1 MKKHIPNAFT
11 MMNLFSGCIALSMAF
26 SGSFSGVVIWVLI
39 AAVFD
44 FFDGFAAR
52 LLGVT
57 SPLGKE
63 LDSLADIVSFGVA
76 PASAVFILLRNFSV
90 YPPYLTDVSPYIPFM
105 AYLIPVFSALRLGKF
120 NLDEKQTASFLGLPT
135 PANAL
140 FWISYCY
147 GVQHIAPVNEA
158 LLYSTLGFI
167 LVLSLLMVLNIP
179 MFSFKIKTVKIK
191 GNERQILLVG
201 LMIVFIVFWGILGIA
216 AGILAYIV
224 ISLVST
230 WRYRG

>member
-52 LLGVT
+52 LLGVS

-63 LDSLADIVSFGVA
+63 LDSLADVVSFGVA
-76 PASAVFILLRNFSV
+76 PASAVFVLLRNFSV
-90 YPPYLTDVSPYIPFM
+90 YPPCLTDLSLYLSFT

-120 NLDEKQTASFLGLPT
+120 NLDEKQTSSFLGLPT

-147 GVQHIAPVNEA
+147 GVILQNGSGIESI
-158 LLYSTLGFI
+158 STFPLHKPFGQRAIKCRRVGFDKRI
-167 LVLSLLMVLNIP
+167 DAFRP
-179 MFSFKIKTVKIK
+179 FKRAKCPA
-191 GNERQILLVG
+191 
-201 LMIVFIVFWGILGIA
+201 F
-216 AGILAYIV
+216 
-224 ISLVST
+224 
-230 WRYRG
+230 

>member
-11 MMNLFSGCIALSMAF
+11 MMNLFSGCIALTMAF
-26 SGSFSGVVIWVLI
+26 SENFLGVVIWVLI

-52 LLGVT
+52 LLGAS

-63 LDSLADIVSFGVA
+63 LDSLADVVSFGVA
-76 PASAVFILLRNFSV
+76 PASAVFVLLRNFSA
-90 YPPYLTDVSPYIPFM
+90 YPLCLVDLSLYLPFT
-105 AYLIPVFSALRLGKF
+105 AYLIPVFSGLRLGKF
-120 NLDEKQTASFLGLPT
+120 NLDEKQTSSFLGLPT

-147 GVQHIAPVNEA
+147 GVRNIAPANDA
-158 LLYSTLGFI
+158 LFYLTLGFI
-167 LVLSLLMVLNIP
+167 LVLSLLMVSNIP
-179 MFSFKIKTVKIK
+179 MFSFKIAAFKFK
-191 GNERQILLVG
+191 GNEKQILLVV
-201 LMIVFIVFWGILGIA
+201 LMIAFIALWGIFGIA
-216 AGILAYIV
+216 VGILAYIV

-230 WRYRG
+230 WK

>member
-11 MMNLFSGCIALSMAF
+11 MMNLFSGCIALTMAF
-26 SGSFSGVVIWVLI
+26 SENFLGVVIWVLI

-52 LLGVT
+52 LLGVS

-63 LDSLADIVSFGVA
+63 LDSLADVVSFGVA
-76 PASAVFILLRNFSV
+76 PASAVFVLLRNFSV
-90 YPPYLTDVSPYIPFM
+90 YPLCLVDLSLYLPFT

-120 NLDEKQTASFLGLPT
+120 NLDEKQTSSFLGLPT

-147 GVQHIAPVNEA
+147 GVRNIAPANDA
-158 LLYSTLGFI
+158 LFYLTLGFI
-167 LVLSLLMVLNIP
+167 IVLSLLMISNIP
-179 MFSFKIKTVKIK
+179 MFSFTIAALKFK
-191 GNERQILLVG
+191 GNEKQILLVV
-201 LMIVFIVFWGILGIA
+201 LMIAFIALWGIFGIA
-216 AGILAYIV
+216 IGILAYIV
-224 ISLVST
+224 ISLIANMV
-230 WRYRG
+230 

>member
-11 MMNLFSGCIALSMAF
+11 MMNLFSGCIALTMAF
-26 SGSFSGVVIWVLI
+26 SENFLGVVIWVLI

-52 LLGVT
+52 LLGVS

-63 LDSLADIVSFGVA
+63 LDSLADVVSFGVA
-76 PASAVFILLRNFSV
+76 PASAVFVLLRNFSV
-90 YPPYLTDVSPYIPFM
+90 YPPCLTDISPYIPFL

-120 NLDEKQTASFLGLPT
+120 NLDEKQTSSFLGLPT

-147 GVQHIAPVNEA
+147 GVQHIAPVNGGM
-158 LLYSTLGFI
+158 LYLTLGFI
-167 LVLSLLMVLNIP
+167 LVLSLLMVSNIP
-179 MFSFKIKTVKIK
+179 MFSFKIAALKFK
-191 GNERQILLVG
+191 GNEKQILLVV
-201 LMIVFIVFWGILGIA
+201 LMIAFIALWGIFGIA
-216 AGILAYIV
+216 VGILAYIA
-224 ISLVST
+224 ISLIANRV
-230 WRYRG
+230 

>member
-11 MMNLFSGCIALSMAF
+11 MMNLFSGCIALAMAF
-26 SGSFSGVVIWVLI
+26 SENFLGVVIWVLI
-39 AAVFD
+39 AAAFD

-63 LDSLADIVSFGVA
+63 LDSLADVVSFGVA
-76 PASAVFILLRNFSV
+76 PGSAVFILLRNFSV
-90 YPPYLTDVSPYIPFM
+90 FPLCLTAISPYIPFM

-120 NLDEKQTASFLGLPT
+120 NLDEKQTSSFLGLPT

-147 GVQHIAPVNEA
+147 GVQHIAPVNGA
-158 LLYSTLGFI
+158 LLYLTLGFI
-167 LVLSLLMVLNIP
+167 LVLSLLMVSNIP
-179 MFSFKIKTVKIK
+179 MFSFKITAFKFK
-191 GNERQILLVG
+191 GNEKQILLVFF
-201 LMIVFIVFWGILGIA
+201 MIAFIALWGILGIA
-216 AGILAYIV
+216 VGILAYII
-224 ISLVST
+224 ISLIANM
-230 WRYRG
+230 W

>member
-11 MMNLFSGCIALSMAF
+11 MMNLFSGCIALTMAF
-26 SGSFSGVVIWVLI
+26 SENFLGVVIWVLI

-52 LLGVT
+52 LLGVS

-63 LDSLADIVSFGVA
+63 LDSLADVVSFGVA
-76 PASAVFILLRNFSV
+76 PASAVFVLLRNFSA
-90 YPPYLTDVSPYIPFM
+90 YPLCLVDLSLYLPFT

-120 NLDEKQTASFLGLPT
+120 NLDEKQTSSFLGLPT

-147 GVQHIAPVNEA
+147 GVRNIAPANDA
-158 LLYSTLGFI
+158 LFYLTLGFI
-167 LVLSLLMVLNIP
+167 IVLSLLMISNIP
-179 MFSFKIKTVKIK
+179 MFSFKIAALRFK
-191 GNERQILLVG
+191 GNEKQILLVV
-201 LMIVFIVFWGILGIA
+201 LMIAFIALWGIFGIA
-216 AGILAYIV
+216 IGILAYIV
-224 ISLVST
+224 ISLIANMV
-230 WRYRG
+230 

>member
-11 MMNLFSGCIALSMAF
+11 MMNLFSGCIALTMAF
-26 SGSFSGVVIWVLI
+26 SENFLGVVIWVLI

-52 LLGVT
+52 LLGVS

-63 LDSLADIVSFGVA
+63 LDSLADVVSFGVA
-76 PASAVFILLRNFSV
+76 PASAVFVLLRNFSA
-90 YPPYLTDVSPYIPFM
+90 YPLCLGDLSLYLPFT

-120 NLDEKQTASFLGLPT
+120 NLDEKQTSSFLGLPT

-147 GVQHIAPVNEA
+147 GVRNIAPANDA
-158 LLYSTLGFI
+158 LFYLTLGFI
-167 LVLSLLMVLNIP
+167 IVLSLLMVSNIP
-179 MFSFKIKTVKIK
+179 MFSFKIAAFKFK
-191 GNERQILLVG
+191 GNEKQILLVV
-201 LMIVFIVFWGILGIA
+201 LMIAFIALWGIFGIA
-216 AGILAYIV
+216 VGILAYIV
-224 ISLVST
+224 ISLIANRV
-230 WRYRG
+230 